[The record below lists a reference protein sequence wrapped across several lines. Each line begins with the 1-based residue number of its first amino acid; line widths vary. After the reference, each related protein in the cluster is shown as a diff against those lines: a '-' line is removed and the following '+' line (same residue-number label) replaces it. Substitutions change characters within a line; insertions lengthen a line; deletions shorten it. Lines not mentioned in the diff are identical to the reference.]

1 MGGGE
6 EWGGQGGDQ
15 GGDGLRGRTPSRTP
29 FALSSA
35 CVATDVPCKN
45 RWEIERSIQ
54 LVGIERKPKRARSPW
69 LLQVASAAEVASA
82 LVAKGRLDRV

>member
-1 MGGGE
+1 MARSGAGRWRRAE
-6 EWGGQGGDQ
+6 RENSFPHTFRAL
-15 GGDGLRGRTPSRTP
+15 LRWRGHRC
-29 FALSSA
+29 AMQ
-35 CVATDVPCKN
+35 KN

-82 LVAKGRLDRV
+82 LVAHGRLDRV